1 MHKGGKLLMKKLP
14 MLTKSF
20 LGFSTFLI
28 IPLIIAGF
36 IFYYNLLKYTEN
48 EISKS
53 SIVNLQTVERLNGQ
67 LVESITKQTIRL
79 SLDLLLQEIFR
90 VKYYSEIINDPQ
102 IMLKSMQVNQMLSE
116 TVNINYRIKSAYIYL
131 DNSDFIIASNQGVT
145 KKTDFPDLDWIAEYN
160 KYKYNVGAIWLD
172 SRQLIKGNTS
182 IGNSVITCILPLRT
196 MMIDYEGAIVVN
208 IYEHQLYSFMN
219 VSHTD
224 TDGYVFIIN
233 NKGTI
238 ISNADITLINKSI
251 ADKPYIKSI
260 LQSADATGYLIAD
273 TDSGKQMFT
282 YYKSEFNNWIYL
294 GVMPMNSLLGK
305 TNALIAQILFILAGL
320 MLAGIIVSYFF
331 SRSMYNPVKKLMQD
345 IQKRKGI
352 DFKEAG
358 NEMTVLSKVFDSLAR
373 QEDALS
379 NELEKN
385 KRKLQDKYIT
395 DLLEGNVEDSEA
407 RNTNISVEFKNNY
420 FISILIA
427 IDRYDSFIEKHT
439 PDQQYYLKMLII
451 KTCEKILEQT
461 FKVYGVL
468 YEKNKIAVALN
479 SEENAPHIV
488 REKLTSSLMMLQ
500 NELGKVMSNTI
511 TIGVGQCYSN
521 LFGLNASFVEAKDA
535 LISRIVRG
543 SGNIIFFH
551 DLSDGGNKYYYPYQ
565 IETHIFNYLK
575 LGSKEEL
582 FKAIDELIHEIRSRN
597 NISPDNIIQIFVQL
611 IGNTVKFLVEMN
623 INVGNIFGS
632 DYNIYQ
638 KLSAKETLD
647 DIKLWLTGFFSGILQ
662 YMASSCDMS
671 KTSAAD
677 KVLDYLHKNYKEN
690 IDTTSIAT
698 STGLGYSSIGRIVR
712 NKTGKNVLEYING
725 LRIEEAKRLL
735 RQTNIN
741 VADIAL
747 NVGYNNDQ
755 SFSRFFKKFEGVTPG
770 EFRNLQGMK

>member
-1 MHKGGKLLMKKLP
+1 MKKLP

-20 LGFSTFLI
+20 LGFSMFLI
-28 IPLIIAGF
+28 IPLTIAGF

-79 SLDLLLQEIFR
+79 SLDLLLQEIFGVR
-90 VKYYSEIINDPQ
+90 HYNEIINDPQ
-102 IMLKSMQVNQMLSE
+102 IMLKFMQVHQMLSE
-116 TVNINYRIKSAYIYL
+116 TVNINYRIKSAYVYM
-131 DNSDFIIASNQGVT
+131 DNADYVITSNQGVT
-145 KKTDFPDLDWIAEYN
+145 KKNDFTDMDWIADYN
-160 KYKYNVGAIWLD
+160 KYKKDIGTIWMD
-172 SRQLIKGNTS
+172 SRPLIKGNTS

-196 MMIDYEGAIVVN
+196 MMINYEGAIVVN

-219 VSHTD
+219 VSNTG

-233 NKGTI
+233 NSGTI
-238 ISNADITLINKSI
+238 ISNEDKTLINKNI

-260 LQSADATGYLIAD
+260 IQSSDPTGYLIAS
-273 TDSGKQMFT
+273 TDAGKQMFT

-305 TNALIAQILFILAGL
+305 TNALITQILLVLVGL
-320 MLAGIIVSYFF
+320 MLAGISVSYIF

-358 NEMTVLSKVFDSLAR
+358 NEMAVISKVFDSLAR

-395 DLLEGNVEDSEA
+395 DLLEGNVEDPAA
-407 RNTNISVEFKNNY
+407 RDANISVEFENTH
-420 FISILIA
+420 FLSIVIA
-427 IDRYDSFIEKHT
+427 IDRYDSFTEKHT
-439 PDQQYYLKMLII
+439 PDQQYYLKMLIM
-451 KTCEKILEQT
+451 KTCEEIMEQT
-461 FKVYGVL
+461 FQVYGVL
-468 YEKNKIAVALN
+468 YEKNKIAFVLN
-479 SEENAPHIV
+479 SEDNLPGTT
-488 REKLTSSLMMLQ
+488 REKLHSSLMALQ
-500 NELGKVMSNTI
+500 KEVGKVMSNTI
-511 TIGVGQCYSN
+511 TIGVGQGYDN
-521 LFGLNASFVEAKDA
+521 ILGLGTSFTQAKDA
-535 LISRIVRG
+535 LTSRIVMG

-551 DLSDGGNKYYYPYQ
+551 DFTESESKYYYPYQ
-565 IETHIFNYLK
+565 IETHIFNFLK

-582 FKAIDELIHEIRSRN
+582 FSAIDGLISEIRSRN

-638 KLSAKETLD
+638 KLASKETLD
-647 DIKLWLTGFFSGILQ
+647 DIKIWLSGFYSGILQ
-662 YMASSCDMS
+662 YMASSWDMG

-677 KVLDYLHKNYKEN
+677 KVMDYLHKNYKEN

-698 STGLGYSSIGRIVR
+698 NTGLGYSSIGRIVR

-770 EFRNLQGMK
+770 EFRNLQSLK